1 VLERVIA
8 AGQGGQGLMFT
19 GKLIASAMMRK
30 CPHVTFM
37 PSYGAEVRGGTA
49 NCHVKI
55 SSAAIHSPI
64 VEEADTL
71 IIMNRPSLARFAERL
86 RGGGRLFL
94 NTSMVDAGLAPE
106 GTETVA
112 VPATQ
117 IASDIGDVRVANM
130 VMLGAYN
137 AVGGW
142 MEPDLLRDALEAM
155 TKARAG
161 LLELNL
167 DAVRRGAASV
177 EPKRHG

>member
-8 AGQGGQGLMFT
+8 AGQGGQGLMFA
-19 GKLIASAMMRK
+19 GKLLAAAMMQK
-30 CPHVTFM
+30 EPHVTFM

-55 SSAAIHSPI
+55 SSSPIHSPI

-71 IIMNRPSLARFAERL
+71 IIMNRPSFKRFAERL
-86 RGGGRLFL
+86 RADGRLVL
-94 NTSMVDAGLAPE
+94 NTSMVDGGLVPE
-106 GTETVA
+106 GMATVA
-112 VPATQ
+112 VPATE

-137 AVGGW
+137 AAGGW
-142 MEPDLLRDALEAM
+142 MEPDLLRDSLKAM

-167 DAVRRGAASV
+167 EAVRRGAACV
-177 EPKRHG
+177 ESSGND